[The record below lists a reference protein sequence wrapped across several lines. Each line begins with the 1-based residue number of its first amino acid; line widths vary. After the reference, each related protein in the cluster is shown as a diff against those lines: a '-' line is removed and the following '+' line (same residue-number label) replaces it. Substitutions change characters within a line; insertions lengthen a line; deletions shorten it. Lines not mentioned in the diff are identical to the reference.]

1 LIYQKKED
9 NMRAED
15 WKSFKAGGLKLFK
28 EGHIQNIMVHQQGTV
43 FGIDCRCLPEMKKD
57 KVYKIKVE
65 ISTETSSDHLAEGST
80 NSFKHAKHTE

>member
-15 WKSFKAGGLKLFK
+15 WKSFEAESLKLFE
-28 EGHIQNIMVHQQGTV
+28 EGHVQNIMVQQQGTI

-57 KVYKIKVE
+57 GVYKIKA
-65 ISTETSSDHLAEGST
+65 SRDFH
-80 NSFKHAKHTE
+80 